1 MARQIAFV
9 SLFFTVYTKN
19 GQIAQLQAAAGPG
32 IILVVISYVPKWV
45 ICFLSALGKERAE
58 AGQLGKRGSLFID
71 VMVRKQF
78 HGNPLELGITRSI
91 LRAQYF
97 VLVLL

>member
-45 ICFLSALGKERAE
+45 ICFLSALGK
-58 AGQLGKRGSLFID
+58 GKS
-71 VMVRKQF
+71 
-78 HGNPLELGITRSI
+78 
-91 LRAQYF
+91 
-97 VLVLL
+97 